1 MVCVDLGR
9 VVRVRA
15 VVTAVPHLVLVVV
28 GLARVEEQLA
38 VVLAKQRENLRRSTG
53 MLAGRRAG
61 ECESAWRAPDVRSLR
76 LCVYPPCLGGELFHS
91 SDAPCASQ
99 RRQACAHRVGER
111 ATEQV
116 SRGVSLTLRGPGA
129 DSEAFPF
136 QTVSPEMVLPK
147 PCHEAR
153 LSLSRGQPHPPEGG
167 AGSSLL
173 GNEK

>member
-1 MVCVDLGR
+1 MVRVDLGR
-9 VVRVRA
+9 VVHVRA
-15 VVTAVPHLVLVVV
+15 VVAAVPHLVLVVV

-38 VVLAKQRENLRRSTG
+38 VVLAKQREKNLRHSTG

-61 ECESAWRAPDVRSLR
+61 ERESARRAPDVRSLR

-91 SDAPCASQ
+91 SDAPCASR

-116 SRGVSLTLRGPGA
+116 SRGVSLTLRGPGT

-167 AGSSLL
+167 PHVPFGQ
-173 GNEK
+173 